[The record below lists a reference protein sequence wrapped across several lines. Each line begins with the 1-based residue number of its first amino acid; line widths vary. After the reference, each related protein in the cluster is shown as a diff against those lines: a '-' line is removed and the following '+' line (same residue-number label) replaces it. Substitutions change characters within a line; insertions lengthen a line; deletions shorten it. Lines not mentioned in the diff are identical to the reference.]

1 MDPEFSASM
10 LRNRRK
16 ARASRASA
24 SAGRGSALLYV
35 LFAVIVIAGYVL
47 FGVQAD
53 LALDLAT
60 RVQVETPAQ
69 ARAVAE
75 AGLVDGFAWFRRQSV
90 QPVTTFAPRRDLTT
104 IPPTNETDDPTIGLI
119 REYEVA
125 PDLWARYEVRLSVP
139 AEPFVDTNL
148 DGLYGDSESYTDT
161 NGNGQWDAARETRD
175 VSAARGQP
183 GAGSVWLLVS
193 HGMIF
198 ARPRQD
204 LALGEGPNQ
213 RQSISRVATEIR
225 RLALTPPAESA
236 LCVARGDQVTLG
248 ARVRIRGSG
257 GGGVVYGSSTGSP
270 AIDGSSEITG
280 SPSTAAVPDYD
291 GSIDAV
297 FGVGVSAL
305 KSMADLST
313 TDASTVPAPLGEY
326 TLTVIDGN
334 AVFGATRPLRG
345 TGVVVVLGDCTIS
358 DGSNSFFSGLLW
370 VGGDL
375 TIRAPA
381 YLRGTLL
388 VQGRFN
394 AQGTGGDYVEVDF
407 DDGILGEIL
416 ALMGQYRHTKAIHVH
431 DQDQMLR
438 SRSLEE

>member
-1 MDPEFSASM
+1 M

-35 LFAVIVIAGYVL
+35 LFAVLVIAGYVL

-75 AGLVDGFAWFRRQSV
+75 AGLVDAFAWFRRQPV
-90 QPVTTFAPRRDLTT
+90 QPVTTFAPQRDLATF
-104 IPPTNETDDPTIGLI
+104 PPTNETDDPAVGLI
-119 REYEVA
+119 REYEIA
-125 PDLWARYEVRLSVP
+125 PNLWARYEVRLSVP
-139 AEPFVDTNL
+139 AEPFADANE
-148 DGLYGDSESYTDT
+148 DGLHGDSETFTDT
-161 NGNGQWDAARETRD
+161 NGNGRWDAASETRD
-175 VSAARGQP
+175 ISAARGQP
-183 GAGSVWLLVS
+183 GSGSIWVLVS
-193 HGMIF
+193 HGMVF
-198 ARPRQD
+198 TRPRQD
-204 LALGEGPNQ
+204 LELGEGPNH
-213 RQSISRVATEIR
+213 RLSIARVATEIR

-236 LCVARGDQVTLG
+236 LCVARGDGVTVG
-248 ARVRIRGSG
+248 PRVRVWGSG
-257 GGGVVYGSSTGSP
+257 GGGVVYASSTGSP
-270 AIDGSSEITG
+270 WVDGSAEISG
-280 SPSTAAVPDYD
+280 SPSVSAVPDYD
-291 GSIDAV
+291 GSIDGV
-297 FGVGVSAL
+297 FGVSVSAL

-313 TDASTVPAPLGEY
+313 TDAASVPAPLGDY
-326 TLTVIDGN
+326 TLTVIDAD
-334 AVFGATRPLRG
+334 AVFTAARPLRG
-345 TGVVVVLGDCTIS
+345 TGVVVVLGDCTIA
-358 DGSNSFFSGLLW
+358 DGSNSFFNGLLW

-375 TIRAPA
+375 TVRAPS
-381 YLRGTLL
+381 YLRGTIL
-388 VQGRFN
+388 VQGRFD
-394 AQGTGGDYVEVDF
+394 ARGTGGDYVEVDF

>member
-1 MDPEFSASM
+1 M

-24 SAGRGSALLYV
+24 SVARGSALLYV
-35 LFAVIVIAGYVL
+35 LFAVLVISGYVL

-60 RVQVETPAQ
+60 RVQVESPAQ

-75 AGLVDGFAWFRRQSV
+75 AGVVDAYAWFRRQPV
-90 QPVTTFAPRRDLTT
+90 QPVATFAPQRDLAT

-119 REYEVA
+119 REFEIA
-125 PDLWARYEVRLSVP
+125 PDLWARYEVRLSVA

-148 DGLYGDSESYTDT
+148 DGLHGDSESYTDT
-161 NGNGQWDAARETRD
+161 NGNGRWDAAGETRD
-175 VSAARGQP
+175 VSTARGQ
-183 GAGSVWLLVS
+183 AGTGSIWLLVS
-193 HGMIF
+193 HGMVF

-204 LALGEGPNQ
+204 LDLGEGVN
-213 RQSISRVATEIR
+213 RRLSIARVATEIR
-225 RLALTPPAESA
+225 RLALTPPASST
-236 LCVARGDQVTLG
+236 LCIARGDGVSIG
-248 ARVRIRGSG
+248 ARVRIRGES

-270 AIDGSSEITG
+270 SIDGSAEVSG
-280 SPSTAAVPDYD
+280 SPSTAAIPDYD

-313 TDASTVPAPLGEY
+313 TDASAVPAPLGDY
-326 TLTVIDGN
+326 TLTVVDGD
-334 AVFGATRPLRG
+334 AVFDASRPLRG

-375 TIRAPA
+375 TVRAPS
-381 YLRGTLL
+381 YLRGTLI
-388 VQGRFN
+388 VQGGFN
-394 AQGTGGDYVEVDF
+394 AQGTGGDYVEMDF